1 MLVSV
6 FHFHLI
12 SHLATHPRISH
23 QYYTIATEMATCSFF
38 KLPRELRDSIYEHYF
53 YSAGGY
59 AYDYDTG
66 KLRAAS
72 GERIDLSLR
81 LTCRL
86 VADETRGLALKLN
99 SLHFT
104 TVYRNENRDVLG
116 RFSALLDIL
125 VHHKA
130 DIIKSAV
137 LAGCFDQPLCCELK
151 RAHPHLQPVID
162 DLLARYSAKY
172 PYPDHWKVPLSIGR
186 RFVVDTLRLV
196 SQQPNFAATMAACPY
211 KRRADGH
218 YGDALWLSY
227 DPWIIPTTDEV
238 NKLFALGFPL
248 VPEQIK
254 ADYIVNTQKYFHYQK
269 YRLSAASVAIHFL
282 GSLSCTTR
290 REVRKIDLHEDRVA
304 IAWPESHAQGLIPFC
319 RDNPQLRVERRVSL
333 WRNALLRG
341 SVPLFNFVHGL
352 TRGNT
357 NTALVHTLRGE
368 AISRDGI
375 ASWITEAL
383 ALPGLG
389 MPANAFSLILECDG
403 LPERSRQ
410 VFEIVKQDAAWQT
423 AFEEWNAA
431 RGFGLE
437 PWEWM
442 RVRVS
447 KMYIAQGF
455 PHAVRSIIEGNSL
468 VKCDFDLDNA
478 CDVDARRL
486 VAEAQDWELSDWYGH
501 WWDLRRAIAFD
512 TEPPLPSW
520 LDIRR
525 EDLLPSEDEA
535 SSQ

>member
-1 MLVSV
+1 
-6 FHFHLI
+6 
-12 SHLATHPRISH
+12 
-23 QYYTIATEMATCSFF
+23 MATCSFF
-38 KLPRELRDSIYEHYF
+38 KLPRELRDSIYEYCF

-59 AYDYDTG
+59 SYDYGTG

-72 GERIDLSLR
+72 GETINLSLR

-86 VADETRGLALKLN
+86 FADETRGLPFKLN
-99 SLHFT
+99 PLHFY
-104 TVYRNENRDVLG
+104 TVYHNENRENLG

-130 DIIKSAV
+130 DIINSAA
-137 LAGCFDQPLCCELK
+137 LAGCLGQSLCCELK

-162 DLLARYSAKY
+162 DLFARYSAPN
-172 PYPDHWKVPLSIGR
+172 PYPEHWKVPLSIGR
-186 RFVVDTLRLV
+186 RFVVDALR
-196 SQQPNFAATMAACPY
+196 SISRQPNFAATMAACPY

-238 NKLFALGFPL
+238 NKLLALGFPL

-254 ADYIVNTQKYFHYQK
+254 ADYIVDTQKYFHCQK
-269 YRLSAASVAIHFL
+269 YRLSAASVAIYFL

-319 RDNPQLRVERRVSL
+319 RDNPQLRIERRVSL
-333 WRNALLRG
+333 WKNALPGG
-341 SVPLFNFVHGL
+341 SVPLFNVVHGL

-357 NTALVHTLRGE
+357 NTALIHTLRGE
-368 AISRDGI
+368 AISPNCI
-375 ASWITEAL
+375 APWIMEAIL
-383 ALPGLG
+383 LPELG

-403 LPERSRQ
+403 LHERSRQ
-410 VFEIVKQDAAWQT
+410 VFGIVKQDASWQT

-431 RGFGLE
+431 RGFGLK
-437 PWEWM
+437 PCEWM
-442 RVRVS
+442 HVRVS
-447 KMYIAQGF
+447 EVYIAQGF
-455 PHAVRSIIEGNSL
+455 PDAVRSLIDGNSL
-468 VKCDFDLDNA
+468 VKCDFELDKA
-478 CDVDARRL
+478 CDVDPERP
-486 VAEAQDWELSDWYGH
+486 VTEAQDWELDDWYVN
-501 WWDLRRAIAFD
+501 WWDLRHATAFE

-525 EDLLPSEDEA
+525 EDLLPSEAEA